1 MDEARLPR
9 STVDSTN
16 ALVRDLKDRM
26 DREAELFV
34 DLGREVE
41 RLRDTFQQKS
51 WGPSLSLSEG
61 FERSARSIEEA
72 DVARDEAF
80 TKVREALDLPQET
93 TMSAVLPGL
102 PDLLRSEM
110 EASWRSLRMEVVRLK
125 TNSGRM
131 RYSAEAMASTLNR
144 ILDEVFP
151 YRKGKIYSRRGTPT
165 GVSGAV
171 LVDRRL

>member
-1 MDEARLPR
+1 MDEAQMPR
-9 STVDSTN
+9 STVAATN
-16 ALVRDLKDRM
+16 ALVRALKDRM

-34 DLGREVE
+34 DLGAEVE
-41 RLRDTFQQKS
+41 RLRDSFQQKS

-61 FERSARSIEEA
+61 IERSSRAVEEA
-72 DVARDEAF
+72 DLARDAAF
-80 TKVREALDLPQET
+80 TSVREAMRLPRET

-110 EASWRSLRMEVVRLK
+110 EESWRGLRMAVVRLK
-125 TNSGRM
+125 TSTGRM
-131 RYSAEAMASTLNR
+131 RYSAESLASTLNR
-144 ILDEVFP
+144 ILEQVFP

-171 LVDRRL
+171 LVDRSL